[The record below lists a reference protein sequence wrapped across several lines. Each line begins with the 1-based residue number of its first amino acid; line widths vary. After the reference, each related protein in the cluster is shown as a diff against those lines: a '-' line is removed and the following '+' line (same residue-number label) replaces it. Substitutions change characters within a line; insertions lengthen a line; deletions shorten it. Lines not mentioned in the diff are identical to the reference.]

1 MGKQNK
7 LQTKIHEEI
16 ERFLKTL
23 EELQVLKT
31 ASNDLKNYKR
41 MMQLRKH
48 DWSFAENFAPKQT
61 QTNLWYPMKMI

>member
-48 DWSFAENFAPKQT
+48 D
-61 QTNLWYPMKMI
+61 